1 MELNTTYFKK
11 LHEIGRVLETG
22 RSMIDEQYIDSF
34 NLELKQVE
42 DGWQDVV
49 DTNRTLK
56 IGIVGGVK
64 AGKSSFL
71 NALLFRG
78 RDILPKAATP
88 MTAALTKI
96 SYSETPYAKI
106 VFYEDKDWNAIL
118 QNAAMFD
125 ERLETAISN
134 EKKRRAESKKS
145 MYTRKLQNN
154 MAAVQ
159 RDSLDQYTIER
170 LKKNIDEEFR
180 ACKELTEMA
189 NKRGVA
195 VNTLL
200 GSDKEIPLSDNL
212 EADLKEYVGAEG
224 KYTPFV
230 KYIEL
235 GMNEP
240 MLKDLEIIDTPG
252 LNDPIVSRSIVTKRF
267 LKNCD
272 AAFLMSFCGQFM
284 SAQDVTFLL
293 KTLPQEGIIG
303 HVVLIGSKFDSV
315 LQEKSYANL
324 PLPRAVAQLRRKL
337 SAAAKDTIQRNSSS
351 SSQRERF
358 TEALPPVFIS
368 SLLYTAA
375 QKMKNYT
382 AAQKMKN
389 HELLSEEE
397 KKSIDNLAKSYKDFE
412 KDNPDFLL
420 GMSNIDEGIRK
431 RKLTIYKQ
439 ERNRILQERSE
450 EYIKQKE
457 LGFLDKLNEIQ
468 KAAQQNLSDLEE
480 LDKGEILKKQRDIN
494 RALDLAR
501 GTLELTF
508 KEAAF
513 DAKKQLKFIEH
524 EIMGEQN
531 RFRDVKS
538 QNKVENK
545 GHSYTTGHLW
555 WKKQHHYTER
565 VEWRQAAVAD
575 AVIQVEDFANE
586 AKRHLEEDLQYAI
599 SVDQIEGKLK
609 KQIVNVFLEANV
621 PYEVEDILGHVKLVM
636 HELTLPSISVDKEK
650 YVNEIEE
657 AFPNNVVKDNEVEGL
672 RLYLEKV
679 LRQIS
684 RDMEEELNNKAEQIS
699 ITLNQKAVNFVDQ
712 IQNKIQESGN
722 RLVRQL
728 EEKEKN
734 IENCKTFI
742 QEVKQAKL
750 SLSTMGKE
758 TK

>member
-11 LHEIGRVLETG
+11 LHEIGKVMETG

-96 SYSETPYAKI
+96 SYSEKSYAKI

-118 QNAAMFD
+118 QNAATFD
-125 ERLETAISN
+125 ERLETAIAN
-134 EKKRRAESKKS
+134 EKKRREENAKKDVWG
-145 MYTRKLQNN
+145 RKIQNN
-154 MAAVQ
+154 LVAVQ
-159 RDSLDQYTIER
+159 GDSLDQYTIER

-180 ACKELTEMA
+180 ACKELAEMA
-189 NKRGVA
+189 DTRGVV

-200 GSDKEIPLSDNL
+200 GSDQEIPLSDNL
-212 EADLKEYVGAEG
+212 EADLKEYVGADG

-240 MLKDLEIIDTPG
+240 VLKDLEIIDTPG

-293 KTLPQEGIIG
+293 KALPQEGIG

-324 PLPRAVAQLRRKL
+324 PLQRAAAQLVAKL

-351 SSQRERF
+351 SQGKRF
-358 TEALPPVFIS
+358 TDALPPVFIS

-375 QKMKNYT
+375 QKMKNH
-382 AAQKMKN
+382 QP
-389 HELLSEEE
+389 LSEEE
-397 KKSIDNLAKSYKDFE
+397 KKSMDNLSKSYKDFE

-431 RKLTIYKQ
+431 KKLTIYKQ
-439 ERNRILQERSE
+439 ERNRILQEKSE
-450 EYIKQKE
+450 DYIKQKE
-457 LGFLDKLNEIQ
+457 LGFLNKLNEIQ
-468 KAAQQNLSDLEE
+468 KVAQQNLSDLEE
-480 LDKGEILKKQRDIN
+480 LDKGEILKKQREIN

-501 GTLELTF
+501 GTLEQTF
-508 KEAAF
+508 NEAAF
-513 DAKKQLKFIEH
+513 DVKKQLKSIEH
-524 EIMGEQN
+524 NIMGEQN

-538 QNKVENK
+538 QDKVRNED
-545 GHSYTTGHLW
+545 HFYTTGHLW
-555 WKKQHHYTER
+555 WKKRRHDTVR
-565 VEWRQAAVAD
+565 IEWREASVAD
-575 AVIQVEDFANE
+575 AVMQAGDFARE

-609 KQIVNVFLEANV
+609 NQIVNAFQEANV
-621 PYEVEDILGHVKLVM
+621 PYEVEEILGPVKLVM
-636 HELTLPSISVDKEK
+636 QELTLPSVNVNVEK

-657 AFPNNVVKDNEVEGL
+657 AFPNNVVKDNDVEKL
-672 RLYLEKV
+672 RLYLEKT
-679 LRQIS
+679 LNQILK
-684 RDMEEELNNKAEQIS
+684 DMEEELNDLTEQIS
-699 ITLNQKAVNFVDQ
+699 SSLNQKAVLFVDQ

-750 SLSTMGKE
+750 SLSTMGKG
-758 TK
+758 TR

>member
-11 LHEIGRVLETG
+11 LHEIEKILETG
-22 RSMIDEQYIDSF
+22 RSMIDEQYIDNF
-34 NLELKQVE
+34 DLEIKHVE

-106 VFYEDKDWNAIL
+106 IFYEDKDWNAIV
-118 QNAAMFD
+118 QNSLKFD
-125 ERLETAISN
+125 EQLDREIAI
-134 EKKRRAESKKS
+134 EKKKRAEKAKG
-145 MYTRKLQNN
+145 NF
-154 MAAVQ
+154 
-159 RDSLDQYTIER
+159 IER
-170 LKKNIDEEFR
+170 KCQKNKEAAYGDALDRYTMNLLKNKIAEEYR

-293 KTLPQEGIIG
+293 KALPQEGIR

-315 LQEKSYANL
+315 LQEKSYANM
-324 PLPRAVAQLRRKL
+324 PLLQAMGQLIDKL
-337 SAAAKDTIQRNSSS
+337 SAAASDTIQRNSSS
-351 SSQRERF
+351 TSSQGKRF
-358 TEALPPVFIS
+358 TKALPPVFIS
-368 SLLYTAA
+368 SLL
-375 QKMKNYT
+375 YT

-412 KDNPDFLL
+412 KGNADFLIDI
-420 GMSNIDEGIRK
+420 SNIDEGIRK
-431 RKLTIYKQ
+431 EKLTIYKQ
-439 ERNRILQERSE
+439 ERNRILQEKSE

-457 LGFLDKLNEIQ
+457 LGFLNQLNEIQ

-501 GTLELTF
+501 STLELTF
-508 KEAAF
+508 KEAAL
-513 DAKKQLKFIEH
+513 DAKKQLKSIEH
-524 EIMGEQN
+524 EIMGEQK

-538 QNKVENK
+538 KNKFDDEDRF
-545 GHSYTTGHLW
+545 YTTGHFF
-555 WKKQHHYTER
+555 WKKRHHYTVR
-565 VEWRQAAVAD
+565 KEWRQAAVAD
-575 AVIQVEDFANE
+575 AVIQAEDFAKE

-599 SVDQIEGKLK
+599 SIDQVESKLK
-609 KQIVNVFLEANV
+609 KQIVNAFQKADV
-621 PYEVEDILGHVKLVM
+621 PYEVEEILGPVKFAM
-636 HELTLPSISVDKEK
+636 RELTFHSVTVNVEK
-650 YVNEIEE
+650 YENEIEE

-679 LRQIS
+679 LNQILQ
-684 RDMEEELNNKAEQIS
+684 DMEEELNDLAEQIS
-699 ITLNQKAVNFVDQ
+699 DKFNQKAVNFVDQ

-722 RLVRQL
+722 RLVHQL

-750 SLSTMGKE
+750 SLR
-758 TK
+758 

>member
-11 LHEIGRVLETG
+11 LHEIGKVLETG

-118 QNAAMFD
+118 QNAATFD
-125 ERLETAISN
+125 ERLETAIAS
-134 EKKRRAESKKS
+134 EKKRRAEKQKS
-145 MYTRKLQNN
+145 IYTRKLQNN

-159 RDSLDQYTIER
+159 EDSLDQYTIER

-180 ACKELTEMA
+180 ACKELAEMA
-189 NKRGVA
+189 DTRGVA

-293 KTLPQEGIIG
+293 KALPQEGIG

-315 LQEKSYANL
+315 LQEKSYANM
-324 PLPRAVAQLRRKL
+324 PLLQAMRQLIDKL
-337 SAAAKDTIQRNSSS
+337 SAAASDTIQRNSSS
-351 SSQRERF
+351 TSSQGKRF
-358 TEALPPVFIS
+358 TKALPPVFIS
-368 SLLYTAA
+368 SLL
-375 QKMKNYT
+375 YT

-412 KDNPDFLL
+412 KGNADFLIDI
-420 GMSNIDEGIRK
+420 SNIDEGIRK
-431 RKLTIYKQ
+431 EKLTIYKQ
-439 ERNRILQERSE
+439 ERNRILQEKSE

-457 LGFLDKLNEIQ
+457 LGFLNQLNEIQ
-468 KAAQQNLSDLEE
+468 KVAQQNLSDLEE

-531 RFRDVKS
+531 RFRDIKS
-538 QNKVENK
+538 ENK
-545 GHSYTTGHLW
+545 QGKPEKKTEGYLW
-555 WKKQHHYTER
+555 WKKTYTVRE
-565 VEWRQAAVAD
+565 EWRQAAVAD
-575 AVIQVEDFANE
+575 AVIQVDDFANE

-609 KQIVNVFLEANV
+609 KQIVNVFQEANV
-621 PYEVEDILGHVKLVM
+621 PYEVEEILGYIKLDM
-636 HELTLPSISVDKEK
+636 HTLTHPSISVDKEK

-679 LRQIS
+679 LNQIS
-684 RDMEEELNNKAEQIS
+684 RDMEEELNNEAERIS
-699 ITLNQKAVNFVDQ
+699 DELNQKAVTFVDK

-750 SLSTMGKE
+750 SLC
-758 TK
+758 

>member
-11 LHEIGRVLETG
+11 LHEIGKVLETG

-78 RDILPKAATP
+78 SRGRDILPKAATP

-118 QNAAMFD
+118 QNAATFD
-125 ERLETAISN
+125 ERLETAIAN
-134 EKKRRAESKKS
+134 EKKRREENAKKDVWG
-145 MYTRKLQNN
+145 RKIQNN
-154 MAAVQ
+154 LVAVQ
-159 RDSLDQYTIER
+159 GDSLDQCTIER

-189 NKRGVA
+189 DTRGVV

-200 GSDKEIPLSDNL
+200 GSDQEIPLSDNL

-240 MLKDLEIIDTPG
+240 VLKDLEIIDTPG

-293 KTLPQEGIIG
+293 KALPQEGIG

-324 PLPRAVAQLRRKL
+324 PLQRAAAQLVMKL

-351 SSQRERF
+351 SQGKRF
-358 TEALPPVFIS
+358 TDALPPVFIS

-375 QKMKNYT
+375 QKMKNH
-382 AAQKMKN
+382 QP
-389 HELLSEEE
+389 LSEEE
-397 KKSIDNLAKSYKDFE
+397 KKSMDNLSKSYKDFE

-431 RKLTIYKQ
+431 KKLTIYKQ
-439 ERNRILQERSE
+439 ERNRILQEKSE
-450 EYIKQKE
+450 DYIKQKE

-468 KAAQQNLSDLEE
+468 KVAQQNLSDLEE
-480 LDKGEILKKQRDIN
+480 LDKGEILKKQREIN

-501 GTLELTF
+501 GTLEQTF
-508 KEAAF
+508 NEAAF
-513 DAKKQLKFIEH
+513 DAKKQLKSIEH
-524 EIMGEQN
+524 DIMGEQN

-538 QNKVENK
+538 QDKVRNED
-545 GHSYTTGHLW
+545 HFYTTGHLW
-555 WKKQHHYTER
+555 WKKRRHDTVR
-565 VEWRQAAVAD
+565 IEWREASVAD
-575 AVIQVEDFANE
+575 AVMQAGDFARE

-609 KQIVNVFLEANV
+609 KQIVNAFQEANV
-621 PYEVEDILGHVKLVM
+621 PYEVEEILGPVKLVM
-636 HELTLPSISVDKEK
+636 QELTLPSVNVNVEK

-657 AFPNNVVKDNEVEGL
+657 AFPNNVVKDNDVEKL
-672 RLYLEKV
+672 RLYLEKT
-679 LRQIS
+679 LNQILK
-684 RDMEEELNNKAEQIS
+684 DMEEELNDLTEQIS
-699 ITLNQKAVNFVDQ
+699 SSLNQKAVLFVDQ

-750 SLSTMGKE
+750 SLSTMGKG
-758 TK
+758 TR

>member
-11 LHEIGRVLETG
+11 LHEIGKVLETG

-118 QNAAMFD
+118 QNAATFD

-154 MAAVQ
+154 IAAVQ
-159 RDSLDQYTIER
+159 GDSLDQYTIER

-180 ACKELTEMA
+180 ACKELAEMA
-189 NKRGVA
+189 DTRGVV

-200 GSDKEIPLSDNL
+200 GSDQEIPLSDNL
-212 EADLKEYVGAEG
+212 EADLKEYVGADG

-240 MLKDLEIIDTPG
+240 VLKDLEIIDTPG

-293 KTLPQEGIIG
+293 KALPQEGIG

-315 LQEKSYANL
+315 LQGKAM
-324 PLPRAVAQLRRKL
+324 R
-337 SAAAKDTIQRNSSS
+337 T
-351 SSQRERF
+351 F
-358 TEALPPVFIS
+358 
-368 SLLYTAA
+368 LY
-375 QKMKNYT
+375 
-382 AAQKMKN
+382 
-389 HELLSEEE
+389 SV
-397 KKSIDNLAKSYKDFE
+397 
-412 KDNPDFLL
+412 
-420 GMSNIDEGIRK
+420 
-431 RKLTIYKQ
+431 
-439 ERNRILQERSE
+439 LQH
-450 EYIKQKE
+450 
-457 LGFLDKLNEIQ
+457 N
-468 KAAQQNLSDLEE
+468 
-480 LDKGEILKKQRDIN
+480 
-494 RALDLAR
+494 
-501 GTLELTF
+501 
-508 KEAAF
+508 
-513 DAKKQLKFIEH
+513 
-524 EIMGEQN
+524 
-531 RFRDVKS
+531 
-538 QNKVENK
+538 
-545 GHSYTTGHLW
+545 
-555 WKKQHHYTER
+555 
-565 VEWRQAAVAD
+565 
-575 AVIQVEDFANE
+575 
-586 AKRHLEEDLQYAI
+586 
-599 SVDQIEGKLK
+599 
-609 KQIVNVFLEANV
+609 
-621 PYEVEDILGHVKLVM
+621 
-636 HELTLPSISVDKEK
+636 
-650 YVNEIEE
+650 
-657 AFPNNVVKDNEVEGL
+657 
-672 RLYLEKV
+672 
-679 LRQIS
+679 
-684 RDMEEELNNKAEQIS
+684 
-699 ITLNQKAVNFVDQ
+699 
-712 IQNKIQESGN
+712 
-722 RLVRQL
+722 
-728 EEKEKN
+728 
-734 IENCKTFI
+734 
-742 QEVKQAKL
+742 
-750 SLSTMGKE
+750 
-758 TK
+758 

>member
-11 LHEIGRVLETG
+11 LHEIGKVLETG

-96 SYSETPYAKI
+96 SYSEKSYAKI

-118 QNAAMFD
+118 QNAATFD
-125 ERLETAISN
+125 ERLETAIAN
-134 EKKRRAESKKS
+134 EKKRREENAKKDVWG
-145 MYTRKLQNN
+145 RKIQNN
-154 MAAVQ
+154 LLAVQ
-159 RDSLDQYTIER
+159 EDSLDQYTIER

-180 ACKELTEMA
+180 ACKELAEMA
-189 NKRGVA
+189 DTRGVA

-235 GMNEP
+235 GMNKP

-293 KTLPQEGIIG
+293 KALPQEGIG

-368 SLLYTAA
+368 SLLYT
-375 QKMKNYT
+375 T
-382 AAQKMKN
+382 AQKMKN
-389 HELLSEEE
+389 HELLLSEEE
-397 KKSIDNLAKSYKDFE
+397 KKSMDNLAKSYKDFE

-420 GMSNIDEGIRK
+420 EMSNIDEGIRK
-431 RKLTIYKQ
+431 KKLTIYKQ
-439 ERNRILQERSE
+439 ERNHILQEKSE
-450 EYIKQKE
+450 DYIKQKE
-457 LGFLDKLNEIQ
+457 LGFLEKLNEIQ

-501 GTLELTF
+501 STLELTF

-513 DAKKQLKFIEH
+513 DAKKQLKSIEH
-524 EIMGEQN
+524 EIMGEQK

-538 QNKVENK
+538 ENK
-545 GHSYTTGHLW
+545 FDDIPKEEETGYLW
-555 WKKQHHYTER
+555 WKKTKHYTVHE
-565 VEWRQAAVAD
+565 EWRQAAVAD
-575 AVIQVEDFANE
+575 AVIQAEDFANE

-609 KQIVNVFLEANV
+609 KHIVNVFQEANV
-621 PYEVEDILGHVKLVM
+621 PYEVEEILGHIKLAM
-636 HELTLPSISVDKEK
+636 HELTTPSISVDKEK

-679 LRQIS
+679 LIQIS
-684 RDMEEELNNKAEQIS
+684 RDMEEELNDKAEQIS
-699 ITLNQKAVNFVDQ
+699 IELNRKAVTFVDQ

>member
-11 LHEIGRVLETG
+11 LHEIGKVMETG

-96 SYSETPYAKI
+96 SYSEKSYAKI

-118 QNAAMFD
+118 QNAATFD
-125 ERLETAISN
+125 ERLETAIAN
-134 EKKRRAESKKS
+134 EKKRREENAKKDVWG
-145 MYTRKLQNN
+145 RKIQNN
-154 MAAVQ
+154 LVAVQ
-159 RDSLDQYTIER
+159 GDSLDQYTIER

-180 ACKELTEMA
+180 ACKELAEMA
-189 NKRGVA
+189 DTRGVV

-200 GSDKEIPLSDNL
+200 GSDQEIPLSDNL
-212 EADLKEYVGAEG
+212 EADLKEYVGADG

-240 MLKDLEIIDTPG
+240 VLKDLEIIDTPG

-293 KTLPQEGIIG
+293 KALPQEGIG

-324 PLPRAVAQLRRKL
+324 PLQRAAAQLVAKL

-351 SSQRERF
+351 SQGKRF
-358 TEALPPVFIS
+358 TDALPPVFIS

-375 QKMKNYT
+375 QKMKNH
-382 AAQKMKN
+382 QP
-389 HELLSEEE
+389 LSEEE
-397 KKSIDNLAKSYKDFE
+397 KKSIDNLSKSYKDFE

-431 RKLTIYKQ
+431 KKLTIYKQ
-439 ERNRILQERSE
+439 ERNRILQEKSE
-450 EYIKQKE
+450 DYIKQKE
-457 LGFLDKLNEIQ
+457 LGFLNKLNEIQ
-468 KAAQQNLSDLEE
+468 KVAQQNLSDLEE
-480 LDKGEILKKQRDIN
+480 LDKGEILKKQREIN

-501 GTLELTF
+501 GTLEQTF
-508 KEAAF
+508 NEAAF
-513 DAKKQLKFIEH
+513 DAKKQLKSIEH
-524 EIMGEQN
+524 NIMGEQN

-538 QNKVENK
+538 QDKVRNED
-545 GHSYTTGHLW
+545 HFYTTGHLW
-555 WKKQHHYTER
+555 WKKRRHDTVR
-565 VEWRQAAVAD
+565 IEWREASVAD
-575 AVIQVEDFANE
+575 AVMQAGDFARE

-609 KQIVNVFLEANV
+609 NQIVNAFQEANV
-621 PYEVEDILGHVKLVM
+621 PYEVEEILGPVKLVM
-636 HELTLPSISVDKEK
+636 QELTLPSVNVNVEK

-657 AFPNNVVKDNEVEGL
+657 AFPNNVVKDNDVEKL
-672 RLYLEKV
+672 RLYLEKT
-679 LRQIS
+679 LNQILK
-684 RDMEEELNNKAEQIS
+684 DMEEELNDLTEQIS
-699 ITLNQKAVNFVDQ
+699 SSLNQKAVLFVDQ

-722 RLVRQL
+722 RLARQL

-750 SLSTMGKE
+750 SLSTMGKG
-758 TK
+758 TR

>member
-11 LHEIGRVLETG
+11 LHEIGKVLETG

-118 QNAAMFD
+118 QNAATFD
-125 ERLETAISN
+125 ERLETAIAN

-159 RDSLDQYTIER
+159 EDSLDQYTIER

-293 KTLPQEGIIG
+293 KALPQEGIG

-315 LQEKSYANL
+315 LQEKSYANM
-324 PLPRAVAQLRRKL
+324 PLLQAMGQLIDKL
-337 SAAAKDTIQRNSSS
+337 SAAASDTIQRNSSS
-351 SSQRERF
+351 TSSQGETF
-358 TEALPPVFIS
+358 YE
-368 SLLYTAA
+368 
-375 QKMKNYT
+375 
-382 AAQKMKN
+382 
-389 HELLSEEE
+389 
-397 KKSIDNLAKSYKDFE
+397 SIAT
-412 KDNPDFLL
+412 
-420 GMSNIDEGIRK
+420 GI
-431 RKLTIYKQ
+431 Y
-439 ERNRILQERSE
+439 
-450 EYIKQKE
+450 
-457 LGFLDKLNEIQ
+457 
-468 KAAQQNLSDLEE
+468 
-480 LDKGEILKKQRDIN
+480 
-494 RALDLAR
+494 
-501 GTLELTF
+501 
-508 KEAAF
+508 
-513 DAKKQLKFIEH
+513 
-524 EIMGEQN
+524 
-531 RFRDVKS
+531 
-538 QNKVENK
+538 
-545 GHSYTTGHLW
+545 
-555 WKKQHHYTER
+555 
-565 VEWRQAAVAD
+565 
-575 AVIQVEDFANE
+575 
-586 AKRHLEEDLQYAI
+586 
-599 SVDQIEGKLK
+599 
-609 KQIVNVFLEANV
+609 
-621 PYEVEDILGHVKLVM
+621 
-636 HELTLPSISVDKEK
+636 
-650 YVNEIEE
+650 
-657 AFPNNVVKDNEVEGL
+657 
-672 RLYLEKV
+672 
-679 LRQIS
+679 
-684 RDMEEELNNKAEQIS
+684 
-699 ITLNQKAVNFVDQ
+699 
-712 IQNKIQESGN
+712 
-722 RLVRQL
+722 
-728 EEKEKN
+728 
-734 IENCKTFI
+734 
-742 QEVKQAKL
+742 
-750 SLSTMGKE
+750 
-758 TK
+758 

>member
-11 LHEIGRVLETG
+11 FHEIGKVLETG

-78 RDILPKAATP
+78 SRGRDILPKAATP

-96 SYSETPYAKI
+96 SYSEKSYAKI

-118 QNAAMFD
+118 QNAATFD
-125 ERLETAISN
+125 ERFETAIAN
-134 EKKRRAESKKS
+134 EKKRREENAKKDVWG
-145 MYTRKLQNN
+145 RKIQNN
-154 MAAVQ
+154 LVAGQ
-159 RDSLDQYTIER
+159 GDSLDQYTIER

-180 ACKELTEMA
+180 ACKELAEMA
-189 NKRGVA
+189 DTRGVV

-200 GSDKEIPLSDNL
+200 GSDQEIPLSDNL
-212 EADLKEYVGAEG
+212 EADLKEYVGADG

-240 MLKDLEIIDTPG
+240 VLKDLEIIDTPG

-272 AAFLMSFCGQFM
+272 AAFFMSFCGQFM

-293 KTLPQEGIIG
+293 KALPQEGIG

-315 LQEKSYANL
+315 LQEKSYANM
-324 PLPRAVAQLRRKL
+324 PLLQAMGQLIDKL
-337 SAAAKDTIQRNSSS
+337 SAAASDTIQRNSFST
-351 SSQRERF
+351 SSQGKRF
-358 TEALPPVFIS
+358 TKALPPVFIS

-375 QKMKNYT
+375 QKMKN
-382 AAQKMKN
+382 
-389 HELLSEEE
+389 HEPLSEEE
-397 KKSIDNLAKSYKDFE
+397 KKSIDNLSKSYKDFD
-412 KDNPDFLL
+412 KGNADFLIDI
-420 GMSNIDEGIRK
+420 SNIDEGIRK
-431 RKLTIYKQ
+431 EKLTIYKQ
-439 ERNRILQERSE
+439 ERNRILQEKSE

-457 LGFLDKLNEIQ
+457 LGFLNQLNEIQ
-468 KAAQQNLSDLEE
+468 KVAQQNLSDLEE

-513 DAKKQLKFIEH
+513 DAKKQLKSIEH
-524 EIMGEQN
+524 EIMGEQK

-538 QNKVENK
+538 KNKFDDEDRF
-545 GHSYTTGHLW
+545 YTTGHFF
-555 WKKQHHYTER
+555 WKKRHHYTVR
-565 VEWRQAAVAD
+565 KEWRQAAVAD
-575 AVIQVEDFANE
+575 AVMQAGDFANE

-621 PYEVEDILGHVKLVM
+621 PYEVEEILGHVKLVM
-636 HELTLPSISVDKEK
+636 HTLTLPSISVDKEK

-679 LRQIS
+679 LNQIS

-699 ITLNQKAVNFVDQ
+699 IELNQKAVTFVDQ

-734 IENCKTFI
+734 IEKCKTFI

-750 SLSTMGKE
+750 SLR
-758 TK
+758 

>member
-11 LHEIGRVLETG
+11 LHEIGKVLETG

-78 RDILPKAATP
+78 RDRGRDILPKAATP

-96 SYSETPYAKI
+96 FYSETPYAKI

-118 QNAAMFD
+118 QNAATFD
-125 ERLETAISN
+125 ERLETAIAN

-145 MYTRKLQNN
+145 IYTRKLQNN
-154 MAAVQ
+154 MAAAQ
-159 RDSLDQYTIER
+159 EDSLDQYTIER

-293 KTLPQEGIIG
+293 KALPQEGIG

-315 LQEKSYANL
+315 LQEKSYANM
-324 PLPRAVAQLRRKL
+324 PLLQAMGQLIDKL
-337 SAAAKDTIQRNSSS
+337 SAAASDTIQRNSSS
-351 SSQRERF
+351 TSSQGKRF
-358 TEALPPVFIS
+358 TKALPPVFIS

-375 QKMKNYT
+375 QKMKN
-382 AAQKMKN
+382 
-389 HELLSEEE
+389 HEPLSEEE

-412 KDNPDFLL
+412 KENADFLIDI
-420 GMSNIDEGIRK
+420 SNIDEGIRK
-431 RKLTIYKQ
+431 EKLTIYKQ
-439 ERNRILQERSE
+439 ERNRILQEKSE

-457 LGFLDKLNEIQ
+457 LGFLNQLNEIQ
-468 KAAQQNLSDLEE
+468 KVAQQNLSDLEE

-531 RFRDVKS
+531 RFRDIKS
-538 QNKVENK
+538 ENK
-545 GHSYTTGHLW
+545 QGKPEKKTEGYLW
-555 WKKQHHYTER
+555 WKKTYTVRE
-565 VEWRQAAVAD
+565 EWRQAAVAD
-575 AVIQVEDFANE
+575 AVIQVDDFANE

-609 KQIVNVFLEANV
+609 KQIVNVFQEANV
-621 PYEVEDILGHVKLVM
+621 PYEVEEILGYIKLDM
-636 HELTLPSISVDKEK
+636 HTLTHPSISVDKEK

-679 LRQIS
+679 LNQIS
-684 RDMEEELNNKAEQIS
+684 RDMEEELNNEAERIS
-699 ITLNQKAVNFVDQ
+699 ITLNQKAVTFVDR

-742 QEVKQAKL
+742 QKVKQAKL
-750 SLSTMGKE
+750 SLC
-758 TK
+758 

>member
-11 LHEIGRVLETG
+11 LHEIGKVLETG

-42 DGWQDVV
+42 EGWQDVV

-118 QNAAMFD
+118 QNAATFD
-125 ERLETAISN
+125 ERLETAIAN
-134 EKKRRAESKKS
+134 EKKRREENAKKDVWG
-145 MYTRKLQNN
+145 RKIQNN
-154 MAAVQ
+154 LVAVQ
-159 RDSLDQYTIER
+159 GDSLDQYTIER

-180 ACKELTEMA
+180 ACKELAEMA
-189 NKRGVA
+189 DTRGV
-195 VNTLL
+195 VLNTLL
-200 GSDKEIPLSDNL
+200 GSDQEIPLSDNL

-240 MLKDLEIIDTPG
+240 VLKDLEIIDTPG

-293 KTLPQEGIIG
+293 KALPQEGIG

-324 PLPRAVAQLRRKL
+324 PLQRAAAQLVMKL

-351 SSQRERF
+351 SQGKRF
-358 TEALPPVFIS
+358 TDALPPVFIS

-375 QKMKNYT
+375 QKMKNH
-382 AAQKMKN
+382 QP
-389 HELLSEEE
+389 LSEEE
-397 KKSIDNLAKSYKDFE
+397 KKSMDNLSKSYKDFE

-431 RKLTIYKQ
+431 KKLTIYKQ
-439 ERNRILQERSE
+439 ERNRILQEKSE
-450 EYIKQKE
+450 DYIKQKE
-457 LGFLDKLNEIQ
+457 LGFLNQLNEIQ
-468 KAAQQNLSDLEE
+468 KVAQQNLSDLEE

-494 RALDLAR
+494 RALDFAR

-513 DAKKQLKFIEH
+513 DAKKQLKSIEH
-524 EIMGEQN
+524 DIMGEQN

-538 QNKVENK
+538 QDKVRNED
-545 GHSYTTGHLW
+545 HSYTEGHLW
-555 WKKQHHYTER
+555 WKKRRHYTVR
-565 VEWRQAAVAD
+565 VEWREASVAD
-575 AVIQVEDFANE
+575 AVMHAGDFARE

-609 KQIVNVFLEANV
+609 KQIVNAFQEANV
-621 PYEVEDILGHVKLVM
+621 PYEVEEILGPVKLVM
-636 HELTLPSISVDKEK
+636 QELTLPSVNVNVEK

-657 AFPNNVVKDNEVEGL
+657 AFPNNVVKDNDVEKL
-672 RLYLEKV
+672 RLYLEKT
-679 LRQIS
+679 LNQILK
-684 RDMEEELNNKAEQIS
+684 DMEEKLNDLTEQIS
-699 ITLNQKAVNFVDQ
+699 SSLNQKAVLFVDQ

-750 SLSTMGKE
+750 SLSTMGKG
-758 TK
+758 TR

>member
-11 LHEIGRVLETG
+11 LHEIGKVLETG

-71 NALLFRG
+71 NALLFRE

-96 SYSETPYAKI
+96 SYSEKSYAKI

-118 QNAAMFD
+118 QNAATFD
-125 ERLETAISN
+125 ERLETAIAN
-134 EKKRRAESKKS
+134 EKKRREENAKKDVWG
-145 MYTRKLQNN
+145 RKIQNN
-154 MAAVQ
+154 LVAVQ
-159 RDSLDQYTIER
+159 GDSLDQYTIER

-180 ACKELTEMA
+180 ACKELAEMA
-189 NKRGVA
+189 DTRGVV

-200 GSDKEIPLSDNL
+200 GSDQEIPLSDNL
-212 EADLKEYVGAEG
+212 EADLKEYVGADG

-240 MLKDLEIIDTPG
+240 VLKDLEIIDTPG

-293 KTLPQEGIIG
+293 KALPQEGIG

-324 PLPRAVAQLRRKL
+324 PLQRAAAQLVAKL

-351 SSQRERF
+351 SQGKRF
-358 TEALPPVFIS
+358 TDALPPVFIS

-375 QKMKNYT
+375 QKMKNH
-382 AAQKMKN
+382 QP
-389 HELLSEEE
+389 LSEEE
-397 KKSIDNLAKSYKDFE
+397 KKSMDNLSKSYKDFE

-431 RKLTIYKQ
+431 KKLTIYKQ
-439 ERNRILQERSE
+439 ERNRILQEKSE
-450 EYIKQKE
+450 DYIKQKE

-468 KAAQQNLSDLEE
+468 KVAQQNLSDLEE
-480 LDKGEILKKQRDIN
+480 LDKGEILKKQREIN

-501 GTLELTF
+501 GTLEQTF
-508 KEAAF
+508 NEAAF
-513 DAKKQLKFIEH
+513 DAKKQLKSIEH
-524 EIMGEQN
+524 DIMGEQN

-538 QNKVENK
+538 QDKVGNED
-545 GHSYTTGHLW
+545 HFYTTGHLW
-555 WKKQHHYTER
+555 WKKRRHDTVR
-565 VEWRQAAVAD
+565 IEWREASVAD
-575 AVIQVEDFANE
+575 AVMQAGDFARE

-609 KQIVNVFLEANV
+609 KQIVNAFQEANV
-621 PYEVEDILGHVKLVM
+621 PYEVEEILGPVKLVM
-636 HELTLPSISVDKEK
+636 QKLTLPSVNVNVEK

-657 AFPNNVVKDNEVEGL
+657 AFPNNVVKDNDVEKL
-672 RLYLEKV
+672 RLYLEKT
-679 LRQIS
+679 LNQILK
-684 RDMEEELNNKAEQIS
+684 DMEEKLNDLTEQIS
-699 ITLNQKAVNFVDQ
+699 SSLNQKAVLFVDQ

-750 SLSTMGKE
+750 SLSTMGKG
-758 TK
+758 TR

>member
-11 LHEIGRVLETG
+11 LHEIEKVLETG
-22 RSMIDEQYIDSF
+22 RSMIDEQYIDNF
-34 NLELKQVE
+34 DLEIKHVE

-96 SYSETPYAKI
+96 SYSEQSYARI
-106 VFYEDKDWNAIL
+106 VFYENKDWNAII
-118 QNAAMFD
+118 QNSLKYDEQLEKEIAA
-125 ERLETAISN
+125 
-134 EKKRRAESKKS
+134 EKKRRAERAKQSYMERRMQS
-145 MYTRKLQNN
+145 NRE
-154 MAAVQ
+154 AVQ
-159 RDSLDQYTIER
+159 GDNLDPYTIGL
-170 LKKNIDEEFR
+170 LKNKIAEEYR

-189 NKRGVA
+189 DKRGVA

-200 GSDKEIPLSDNL
+200 GSDQEIPLSDNL
-212 EADLKEYVGAEG
+212 EADLKEYVGADG

-230 KYIEL
+230 KYLEL

-293 KTLPQEGIIG
+293 KALPQEGIG

-368 SLLYTAA
+368 SLLYT
-375 QKMKNYT
+375 T
-382 AAQKMKN
+382 AQKMKN
-389 HELLSEEE
+389 HELLLSEEE
-397 KKSIDNLAKSYKDFE
+397 KKSMDNLAKSYKDFE

-431 RKLTIYKQ
+431 KKLTIYKQ
-439 ERNRILQERSE
+439 ERNRILQEKSE
-450 EYIKQKE
+450 DYIKQKE
-457 LGFLDKLNEIQ
+457 LGFLEKLNEIQ

-501 GTLELTF
+501 STLELTF

-513 DAKKQLKFIEH
+513 DAKKQLKSIEH
-524 EIMGEQN
+524 EIMGEQK

-538 QNKVENK
+538 ENMSQDIPK
-545 GHSYTTGHLW
+545 QKETGLLW
-555 WKKQHHYTER
+555 WKKTKHYTVHE
-565 VEWRQAAVAD
+565 EWRQAAVAD
-575 AVIQVEDFANE
+575 AVIQAEDFANE

-609 KQIVNVFLEANV
+609 KHIVNVFQEANV
-621 PYEVEDILGHVKLVM
+621 PYEVEGILGYIKLEM
-636 HELTLPSISVDKEK
+636 HDLTTPSISVDKEK

-679 LRQIS
+679 LIQIS
-684 RDMEEELNNKAEQIS
+684 RDMEEKLNDKAEQIS
-699 ITLNQKAVNFVDQ
+699 IELNQKAVTFVDQ

>member
-11 LHEIGRVLETG
+11 LHEIGKVLETG

-96 SYSETPYAKI
+96 SYSEKSYAKI

-118 QNAAMFD
+118 QNAETFD
-125 ERLETAISN
+125 ERLETAIAN
-134 EKKRRAESKKS
+134 EKKRSAESKKS

-159 RDSLDQYTIER
+159 GDSLDQYTIER

-200 GSDKEIPLSDNL
+200 GSDKEISLSDNL

-293 KTLPQEGIIG
+293 KALPQEGIG

-315 LQEKSYANL
+315 LQEKSYANM
-324 PLPRAVAQLRRKL
+324 PLLQAMGQLIDKL
-337 SAAAKDTIQRNSSS
+337 SAAASDTIQRNSSS
-351 SSQRERF
+351 TSSQGKRF
-358 TEALPPVFIS
+358 TKALPPVFIS

-375 QKMKNYT
+375 QKMKN
-382 AAQKMKN
+382 
-389 HELLSEEE
+389 HEPLSEEE

-412 KDNPDFLL
+412 KENADFLIDI
-420 GMSNIDEGIRK
+420 SNIDEGIRK
-431 RKLTIYKQ
+431 GKLTIYKQ
-439 ERNRILQERSE
+439 ERNRILQEKSE

-457 LGFLDKLNEIQ
+457 LGFLNQLNEIQ
-468 KAAQQNLSDLEE
+468 KVAQQNLSDLEE

-513 DAKKQLKFIEH
+513 DAKKQLKSIEH
-524 EIMGEQN
+524 DIMGEQN

-538 QNKVENK
+538 QDKVRNED
-545 GHSYTTGHLW
+545 HSYTEGHLW
-555 WKKQHHYTER
+555 WKKRRHYTVR

-575 AVIQVEDFANE
+575 AVIQVDDFANE

-609 KQIVNVFLEANV
+609 KQIVNVFQEANV
-621 PYEVEDILGHVKLVM
+621 PYEVEEILGYIKLDM
-636 HELTLPSISVDKEK
+636 HTLTHPSISVDKEK

-679 LRQIS
+679 LNQIS
-684 RDMEEELNNKAEQIS
+684 RDMEEELNDEAERIS
-699 ITLNQKAVNFVDQ
+699 DELNQKAVTFVDK

-750 SLSTMGKE
+750 SLC
-758 TK
+758 

>member
-1 MELNTTYFKK
+1 
-11 LHEIGRVLETG
+11 
-22 RSMIDEQYIDSF
+22 
-34 NLELKQVE
+34 
-42 DGWQDVV
+42 
-49 DTNRTLK
+49 
-56 IGIVGGVK
+56 
-64 AGKSSFL
+64 
-71 NALLFRG
+71 
-78 RDILPKAATP
+78 

-96 SYSETPYAKI
+96 SYSEKSYAKI

-118 QNAAMFD
+118 QNAATFD
-125 ERLETAISN
+125 ERLETAIAN
-134 EKKRRAESKKS
+134 EKKRREENAKKDVWG
-145 MYTRKLQNN
+145 RKIQNN
-154 MAAVQ
+154 LVAVQ
-159 RDSLDQYTIER
+159 EDSLDQYTIER

-180 ACKELTEMA
+180 ACKELAEMA
-189 NKRGVA
+189 DTRGVA

-235 GMNEP
+235 GMNKP

-293 KTLPQEGIIG
+293 KALPQEGIG

-368 SLLYTAA
+368 SLLYT
-375 QKMKNYT
+375 T
-382 AAQKMKN
+382 AQKMKN
-389 HELLSEEE
+389 HELLLSEEE
-397 KKSIDNLAKSYKDFE
+397 KKSMDNLAKSYKDFE

-420 GMSNIDEGIRK
+420 EMSNIDEGIRK
-431 RKLTIYKQ
+431 KKLTIYKQ
-439 ERNRILQERSE
+439 ERNHILQEKSE
-450 EYIKQKE
+450 DYIKQKE
-457 LGFLDKLNEIQ
+457 LGFLEKLNEIQ

-501 GTLELTF
+501 STLELTF

-513 DAKKQLKFIEH
+513 DAKKQLKSIEH
-524 EIMGEQN
+524 EIMGEQK

-538 QNKVENK
+538 ENK
-545 GHSYTTGHLW
+545 FDDIPKEEETGYLW
-555 WKKQHHYTER
+555 WKKTKHYTVHE
-565 VEWRQAAVAD
+565 EWRQAAVAD
-575 AVIQVEDFANE
+575 AVIQAEDFANE

-609 KQIVNVFLEANV
+609 KHIVNVFQEANV
-621 PYEVEDILGHVKLVM
+621 PYEVEEILGHIKLAM
-636 HELTLPSISVDKEK
+636 HELTTPSISVDKEK

-679 LRQIS
+679 LIQIS
-684 RDMEEELNNKAEQIS
+684 RDMEEELNDKAEQIS
-699 ITLNQKAVNFVDQ
+699 IELNQKAVTFVDQ

>member
-11 LHEIGRVLETG
+11 LHEIGKVLETG

-118 QNAAMFD
+118 QNAATFD
-125 ERLETAISN
+125 ERLETAIAN
-134 EKKRRAESKKS
+134 EKKRREENAKKDVWG
-145 MYTRKLQNN
+145 RKIQNN
-154 MAAVQ
+154 LVAGQ
-159 RDSLDQYTIER
+159 GDSLDQYTIER

-180 ACKELTEMA
+180 ACKELAEMA
-189 NKRGVA
+189 DTRGVV

-200 GSDKEIPLSDNL
+200 GSDQEIPLSDNL
-212 EADLKEYVGAEG
+212 EADLKEYVGADG

-240 MLKDLEIIDTPG
+240 VLKDLEIIDTPG

-293 KTLPQEGIIG
+293 KALPQEGIG

-315 LQEKSYANL
+315 LQEKSYANM
-324 PLPRAVAQLRRKL
+324 PLLQAMGQLIDKL
-337 SAAAKDTIQRNSSS
+337 SAAASDTIQRNSFST
-351 SSQRERF
+351 SSQGKRF
-358 TEALPPVFIS
+358 TKALPPVFIS

-375 QKMKNYT
+375 QKMKN
-382 AAQKMKN
+382 
-389 HELLSEEE
+389 HEPLSEEE
-397 KKSIDNLAKSYKDFE
+397 KKSIDNLSKSYKDFD
-412 KDNPDFLL
+412 KGNADFLIDI
-420 GMSNIDEGIRK
+420 SNIDEGIRK
-431 RKLTIYKQ
+431 EKLTIYKQ
-439 ERNRILQERSE
+439 ERNRILQEKSE

-457 LGFLDKLNEIQ
+457 LGFLNQLNEIQ
-468 KAAQQNLSDLEE
+468 KVAQQNLSDLEE

-513 DAKKQLKFIEH
+513 DAKKQLKSIEH
-524 EIMGEQN
+524 EIMGEQK

-538 QNKVENK
+538 KNKFDDEDRF
-545 GHSYTTGHLW
+545 YTTGHFF
-555 WKKQHHYTER
+555 WKKRHHYTVR
-565 VEWRQAAVAD
+565 KEWRQAAVAD
-575 AVIQVEDFANE
+575 AVMQAGDFANE

-621 PYEVEDILGHVKLVM
+621 PYEVEEILGHVKLVM
-636 HELTLPSISVDKEK
+636 HTLTLPSISVDKEK

-679 LRQIS
+679 LNQIS

-699 ITLNQKAVNFVDQ
+699 IELNQKAVTFVDQ

-734 IENCKTFI
+734 IEKCKTFI

-750 SLSTMGKE
+750 SLR
-758 TK
+758 

>member
-11 LHEIGRVLETG
+11 LHEIGKVLETG

-96 SYSETPYAKI
+96 SYSEKSYAKI

-118 QNAAMFD
+118 QNAATFD
-125 ERLETAISN
+125 ERLKTAIAN
-134 EKKRRAESKKS
+134 EKKRREENAKKDVWG
-145 MYTRKLQNN
+145 RKIQNN
-154 MAAVQ
+154 LVAVQ
-159 RDSLDQYTIER
+159 GDSLDQYTIER

-180 ACKELTEMA
+180 ACKELAEMA
-189 NKRGVA
+189 DTRGVV

-200 GSDKEIPLSDNL
+200 GSDQEIPLSDNL
-212 EADLKEYVGAEG
+212 EADLKEYVGADG

-240 MLKDLEIIDTPG
+240 VLKDLEIIDTPG

-293 KTLPQEGIIG
+293 KALPQEGIG

-324 PLPRAVAQLRRKL
+324 PLQRAAAQLVAKL

-351 SSQRERF
+351 SQGKRF
-358 TEALPPVFIS
+358 TDALPPVFIS

-375 QKMKNYT
+375 QKMKN
-382 AAQKMKN
+382 
-389 HELLSEEE
+389 HEPLSEEE
-397 KKSIDNLAKSYKDFE
+397 KKSIDNLSKSYKDFE

-431 RKLTIYKQ
+431 KKLTIYKQ
-439 ERNRILQERSE
+439 ERNRILQEKSE
-450 EYIKQKE
+450 DYIKQKE
-457 LGFLDKLNEIQ
+457 LGFLNKLNEIQ
-468 KAAQQNLSDLEE
+468 KVAQQNLSDLEE
-480 LDKGEILKKQRDIN
+480 LDKGEILKKQREIN

-501 GTLELTF
+501 GTLEQTF
-508 KEAAF
+508 NEAAF
-513 DAKKQLKFIEH
+513 DAKKQLKSIEH
-524 EIMGEQN
+524 NIMGEQN

-538 QNKVENK
+538 QDKVRNED
-545 GHSYTTGHLW
+545 HFYTTGHLW
-555 WKKQHHYTER
+555 WKKRRHDTVR
-565 VEWRQAAVAD
+565 IEWREASVAD
-575 AVIQVEDFANE
+575 AVMQAGDFARE

-609 KQIVNVFLEANV
+609 NQIVNAFQEANV
-621 PYEVEDILGHVKLVM
+621 PYEVEEILGPVKLVM
-636 HELTLPSISVDKEK
+636 QELTLPSVNVNVEK

-657 AFPNNVVKDNEVEGL
+657 AFPNNVVKDNNVEKL
-672 RLYLEKV
+672 RLYLEKT
-679 LRQIS
+679 LNQILK
-684 RDMEEELNNKAEQIS
+684 DMEEELNDLTEQIS
-699 ITLNQKAVNFVDQ
+699 SSLNQKAVLFVDQ

-750 SLSTMGKE
+750 SLSTMGKG
-758 TK
+758 TR

>member
-11 LHEIGRVLETG
+11 LHEIGKVLETG

-118 QNAAMFD
+118 QNAATFD
-125 ERLETAISN
+125 ERLETAIAS
-134 EKKRRAESKKS
+134 EKKRRAEKQKS
-145 MYTRKLQNN
+145 IYTRKLQNN

-159 RDSLDQYTIER
+159 EDSLDQYTIER

-180 ACKELTEMA
+180 ACKELAEMA
-189 NKRGVA
+189 DTRGVA

-293 KTLPQEGIIG
+293 KALPQEGIR

-315 LQEKSYANL
+315 LQEKSYANM
-324 PLPRAVAQLRRKL
+324 PLLQAMRQLIDKL
-337 SAAAKDTIQRNSSS
+337 SAAASDTIQRNSSS
-351 SSQRERF
+351 TSSQGKRF
-358 TEALPPVFIS
+358 TKALPPVFIS
-368 SLLYTAA
+368 SLL
-375 QKMKNYT
+375 YT

-412 KDNPDFLL
+412 KGNADFLIDI
-420 GMSNIDEGIRK
+420 SNIDEGIRK
-431 RKLTIYKQ
+431 EKLTIYKQ
-439 ERNRILQERSE
+439 ERNRILQEKSE

-457 LGFLDKLNEIQ
+457 LGFLNQLNEIQ
-468 KAAQQNLSDLEE
+468 KVAQQNLSDLEE

-531 RFRDVKS
+531 RFRDIKS
-538 QNKVENK
+538 ENK
-545 GHSYTTGHLW
+545 QGKPEKKTEGYLW
-555 WKKQHHYTER
+555 WKKTYTVRE
-565 VEWRQAAVAD
+565 EWRQAAVAD
-575 AVIQVEDFANE
+575 AVIQVDDFANE

-609 KQIVNVFLEANV
+609 KQIVNVFQEANV
-621 PYEVEDILGHVKLVM
+621 PYEVEEILGYIKLDM
-636 HELTLPSISVDKEK
+636 HTLTHPSISVDKEK

-679 LRQIS
+679 LNQIS
-684 RDMEEELNNKAEQIS
+684 RDMEEELNNEAERIS
-699 ITLNQKAVNFVDQ
+699 DELNQKAVTFVDK

-750 SLSTMGKE
+750 SLC
-758 TK
+758 

>member
-1 MELNTTYFKK
+1 M
-11 LHEIGRVLETG
+11 
-22 RSMIDEQYIDSF
+22 
-34 NLELKQVE
+34 
-42 DGWQDVV
+42 
-49 DTNRTLK
+49 
-56 IGIVGGVK
+56 
-64 AGKSSFL
+64 
-71 NALLFRG
+71 
-78 RDILPKAATP
+78 PKAATP

-96 SYSETPYAKI
+96 SYSETPCAKI
-106 VFYEDKDWNAIL
+106 IFYEDKDWNAIV
-118 QNAAMFD
+118 QNSLKFD
-125 ERLETAISN
+125 EQLDREIAI
-134 EKKRRAESKKS
+134 EKKKRAEKAKG
-145 MYTRKLQNN
+145 NF
-154 MAAVQ
+154 
-159 RDSLDQYTIER
+159 IER
-170 LKKNIDEEFR
+170 KCQKNKEAAYGDALDRYTMNLLKNKIAEEYR

-293 KTLPQEGIIG
+293 KALPQEGIR

-315 LQEKSYANL
+315 LQEKSYANM
-324 PLPRAVAQLRRKL
+324 PLLQAMGQLIDKL
-337 SAAAKDTIQRNSSS
+337 SAAASDTIQRNSSS
-351 SSQRERF
+351 TSSQGKRF
-358 TEALPPVFIS
+358 TKALPPVFIS
-368 SLLYTAA
+368 SLL
-375 QKMKNYT
+375 YT

-412 KDNPDFLL
+412 KGNADFLIDI
-420 GMSNIDEGIRK
+420 SNIDEGIRK
-431 RKLTIYKQ
+431 EKLTIYKQ
-439 ERNRILQERSE
+439 ERNRILQEKSE

-457 LGFLDKLNEIQ
+457 LGFLNQLNEIQ
-468 KAAQQNLSDLEE
+468 KVAQQNLSDLEE

-524 EIMGEQN
+524 EIMGEQK
-531 RFRDVKS
+531 RFRDIKS
-538 QNKVENK
+538 ENK
-545 GHSYTTGHLW
+545 QGDPEKKTEGYLW
-555 WKKQHHYTER
+555 WKKTYTVR
-565 VEWRQAAVAD
+565 KEWRQAAVAD

-621 PYEVEDILGHVKLVM
+621 PYEVEEILGHVKLAM

-684 RDMEEELNNKAEQIS
+684 RDMEEELNNEAEKIS
-699 ITLNQKAVNFVDQ
+699 ITLNRKAVNFVDQ

-734 IENCKTFI
+734 IEKCKTFI

-750 SLSTMGKE
+750 SLR
-758 TK
+758 

>member
-11 LHEIGRVLETG
+11 LHEIGKVLETG

-118 QNAAMFD
+118 QNAATFD
-125 ERLETAISN
+125 ERLETAIAN

-159 RDSLDQYTIER
+159 EDSLDQYTIER

-293 KTLPQEGIIG
+293 KALPQEGIG

-315 LQEKSYANL
+315 LQEKSYANM
-324 PLPRAVAQLRRKL
+324 PLLQAMGQLIDKL
-337 SAAAKDTIQRNSSS
+337 SAAASDTIQRNSSS
-351 SSQRERF
+351 TSSQGKRF
-358 TEALPPVFIS
+358 TKALPPVFIS

-375 QKMKNYT
+375 QKMKN
-382 AAQKMKN
+382 
-389 HELLSEEE
+389 HEPLSEEE

-412 KDNPDFLL
+412 KENADFLIDI
-420 GMSNIDEGIRK
+420 SNIDEGIRK
-431 RKLTIYKQ
+431 GKLTIYKQ
-439 ERNRILQERSE
+439 ERNRILQEKSE

-457 LGFLDKLNEIQ
+457 LGFLNQLNEIQ
-468 KAAQQNLSDLEE
+468 KVAQQNLSDLEE

-513 DAKKQLKFIEH
+513 DAKKQLKSIEH
-524 EIMGEQN
+524 DIMGEQN

-538 QNKVENK
+538 QDKVRNED
-545 GHSYTTGHLW
+545 HSYTEGHLW
-555 WKKQHHYTER
+555 WKKRRHYTVR

-575 AVIQVEDFANE
+575 AVIQVDDFANE

-609 KQIVNVFLEANV
+609 KQIVNVFQEANV
-621 PYEVEDILGHVKLVM
+621 PYEVEEILGYIKLDM
-636 HELTLPSISVDKEK
+636 HTLTHPSISVDKEK

-679 LRQIS
+679 LNQIS
-684 RDMEEELNNKAEQIS
+684 RDMEEELNNEAERIS
-699 ITLNQKAVNFVDQ
+699 DELNQKAVTFVDK

-750 SLSTMGKE
+750 SLC
-758 TK
+758 

>member
-11 LHEIGRVLETG
+11 LHEIGKVMETG

-96 SYSETPYAKI
+96 SYSEKSYAKI

-118 QNAAMFD
+118 QNAATFD
-125 ERLETAISN
+125 ERLETAIAN
-134 EKKRRAESKKS
+134 EKKRREENAKKDVWG
-145 MYTRKLQNN
+145 RKIQNN
-154 MAAVQ
+154 LVAVQ
-159 RDSLDQYTIER
+159 GDSLDQYTIER

-180 ACKELTEMA
+180 ACKELAEMA
-189 NKRGVA
+189 DTRGVV

-200 GSDKEIPLSDNL
+200 GSDQEIPLSDNL
-212 EADLKEYVGAEG
+212 EADLKEYVGADG

-240 MLKDLEIIDTPG
+240 VLKDLEIIDTPG

-272 AAFLMSFCGQFM
+272 VAFLMSFCGQFM

-293 KTLPQEGIIG
+293 KALPQEGIG

-324 PLPRAVAQLRRKL
+324 PLQRAAAQLVAKL

-351 SSQRERF
+351 SQGKRF
-358 TEALPPVFIS
+358 TDALPPVFIS

-375 QKMKNYT
+375 QKMKNH
-382 AAQKMKN
+382 QP
-389 HELLSEEE
+389 LSEEE
-397 KKSIDNLAKSYKDFE
+397 KKSMDNLSKSYKDFE

-431 RKLTIYKQ
+431 KKLTIYKQ
-439 ERNRILQERSE
+439 ERNRILQEKSE
-450 EYIKQKE
+450 DYIKQKE
-457 LGFLDKLNEIQ
+457 LGFLNKLNEIQ
-468 KAAQQNLSDLEE
+468 KVAQQNLSDLEE
-480 LDKGEILKKQRDIN
+480 LDKGEILKKQREIN

-501 GTLELTF
+501 GTLEQTF
-508 KEAAF
+508 NEAAF
-513 DAKKQLKFIEH
+513 DAKKQLKSIEH
-524 EIMGEQN
+524 NIMGEQN

-538 QNKVENK
+538 QDKVRNED
-545 GHSYTTGHLW
+545 HFYTTGHLW
-555 WKKQHHYTER
+555 WKKRRHDTVR
-565 VEWRQAAVAD
+565 IEWREASVAD
-575 AVIQVEDFANE
+575 AVMQAGDFARE

-609 KQIVNVFLEANV
+609 NQIVNAFQEANV
-621 PYEVEDILGHVKLVM
+621 PYEVEEILGPVKLVM
-636 HELTLPSISVDKEK
+636 QELTLPSVNVNVEK

-657 AFPNNVVKDNEVEGL
+657 AFPNNVVKDNDVEKL
-672 RLYLEKV
+672 RLYLEKT
-679 LRQIS
+679 LNQILK
-684 RDMEEELNNKAEQIS
+684 DMEEELNDLTEQIS
-699 ITLNQKAVNFVDQ
+699 SSLNQKAVLFVDQ

-750 SLSTMGKE
+750 SLSTMGKG
-758 TK
+758 TR